1 MGKVTNHKHGDI
13 NVPVLLGLDAGVV
26 RVLQLTAE
34 PESRAVCVRPL
45 VIGLKKIGRL
55 YRDHGFSFIS
65 GKDCT
70 RVCLPV

>member
-45 VIGLKKIGRL
+45 VIGLKKSE
-55 YRDHGFSFIS
+55 GFIEITAFLSYLAR
-65 GKDCT
+65 T
-70 RVCLPV
+70 VHV